1 MGTAYA
7 WYDWNWAAA
16 DKEFHRALE
25 LNPNDAM
32 GRNWYG
38 GYLSL
43 LGRHDEAIDQHERAR
58 QLDPFSLIVN
68 ANLARAF
75 YWGKRYDEAI
85 RQAKST
91 LEIDPKFG
99 VALFWLEGS
108 LRHKGMFKEAVTL
121 RLAVSSPER
130 GKAIEDALK
139 VGGFPNLLREEGERF
154 KKGGALLE
162 AARCLSQVGQK
173 RKRSTCSRV
182 AINAGVPP
190 WRL

>member
-1 MGTAYA
+1 MEGISHFSGVTMKRSTNMNAQG
-7 WYDWNWAAA
+7 N
-16 DKEFHRALE
+16 
-25 LNPNDAM
+25 
-32 GRNWYG
+32 
-38 GYLSL
+38 ST
-43 LGRHDEAIDQHERAR
+43 
-58 QLDPFSLIVN
+58 PFPLIVN

-139 VGGFPNLLREEGERF
+139 VGRISKLVARRGRAI
-154 KKGGALLE
+154 KKGGASLE
-162 AARCLSQVGQK
+162 AARCLSQVGQ
-173 RKRSTCSRV
+173 RTEALDLLESCYQRRCSSMATVKTEPDFEVLHEEPRFQGRPW
-182 AINAGVPP
+182 NA
-190 WRL
+190 